1 MSENK
6 TNQEEVKEVK
16 EVTEQV
22 QDLSIFLPG
31 SVEEAE
37 EIKVPIS
44 KRFKDKEGKIVPFIL
59 KAISTERVDEIE
71 KECTTHKN
79 VRGTGRVRNFDN
91 QRFMQRI
98 AIESTVYPPF
108 KSQELRKAYG
118 TQDPVEV
125 ARKVLHIAGDFTKWL
140 EETQRVNGF
149 GDEEDLEEL
158 AKN

>member
-6 TNQEEVKEVK
+6 TNQEEVK
-16 EVTEQV
+16 TEQV
-22 QDLSIFLPG
+22 QDLSIFLPQNI
-31 SVEEAE
+31 EEAE
-37 EIKVPIS
+37 EVQVLIS
-44 KRFKDKEGKIVPFIL
+44 KRFKDKDEKIVPFTL
-59 KAISTERVDEIE
+59 KAISTDRVDEIE
-71 KECTTHKN
+71 KECTTYKK
-79 VRGTGRVRNFDN
+79 VRGTGSVRNFDN

-98 AIESTVYPPF
+98 AVESTVYPPF

-118 TQDPVEV
+118 TQDPIEV
-125 ARKVLHIAGDFTKWL
+125 ARKVLHVAGDFTKWL

>member
-6 TNQEEVKEVK
+6 TNQEEVKE
-16 EVTEQV
+16 ESHEEQI

-31 SVEEAE
+31 KVEEAE
-37 EIKVPIS
+37 EVKVLIS
-44 KRFKDKEGKIVPFIL
+44 KRFTKDGKIVPFIF
-59 KAISTERVDEIE
+59 KPISTDRVDELE
-71 KECTTHKN
+71 KDNTTYKN

-98 AIESTVYPPF
+98 AVESTVFPDF
-108 KSQELRKAYG
+108 TSEKLRKAYK
-118 TQDPVEV
+118 TEDPVEV
-125 ARKVLHIAGDFTKWL
+125 ARKILSVAGEFSKWL

-149 GDEEDLEEL
+149 LEEDDLEEL